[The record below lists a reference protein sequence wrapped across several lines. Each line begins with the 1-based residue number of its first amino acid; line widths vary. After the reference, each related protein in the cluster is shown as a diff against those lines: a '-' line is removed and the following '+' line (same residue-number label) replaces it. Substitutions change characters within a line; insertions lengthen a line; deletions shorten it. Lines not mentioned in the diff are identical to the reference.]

1 MSYLSIAFLDSV
13 NKNVVIFICQFL
25 LPAKE
30 NIKTSK
36 NRKIRQTRQND
47 NTSQTQISKISS
59 HFHFFFVVVYTTL
72 THTHTHITSIIQS
85 ITVTEVEAMVAQLP
99 MNSILL
105 RSRTAILATARICHN
120 HTPSVTLLSSSS
132 SSSPARSYY
141 SSSPEQQSLQ
151 QSQLNPSHV
160 QLSPGMTF
168 ASPQQQNHVWMS
180 PVRTLIYI
188 YIYNHMSGT
197 FAQCP
202 TKLI

>member
-1 MSYLSIAFLDSV
+1 
-13 NKNVVIFICQFL
+13 
-25 LPAKE
+25 
-30 NIKTSK
+30 
-36 NRKIRQTRQND
+36 
-47 NTSQTQISKISS
+47 
-59 HFHFFFVVVYTTL
+59 
-72 THTHTHITSIIQS
+72 
-85 ITVTEVEAMVAQLP
+85 MVAQLP

-105 RSRTAILATARICHN
+105 RSRASILATARICHN
-120 HTPSVTLLSSSS
+120 HAPSSTLIS

-202 TKLI
+202 TKLIWTCFLFLYVYIDYRRMTNHDVPWHTAYHFQTMNRIFNVTFLN

>member
-1 MSYLSIAFLDSV
+1 
-13 NKNVVIFICQFL
+13 
-25 LPAKE
+25 
-30 NIKTSK
+30 
-36 NRKIRQTRQND
+36 
-47 NTSQTQISKISS
+47 
-59 HFHFFFVVVYTTL
+59 
-72 THTHTHITSIIQS
+72 
-85 ITVTEVEAMVAQLP
+85 MVAQLP

-132 SSSPARSYY
+132 SSSSSSPARSYY

-168 ASPQQQNHVWMS
+168 ASLQQQNHVWMS

-188 YIYNHMSGT
+188 YLISYVRKICTMSYKAYMNLLPFSICT
-197 FAQCP
+197 YV
-202 TKLI
+202 LIIGG

>member
-30 NIKTSK
+30 NIKTFK

-47 NTSQTQISKISS
+47 NTSLHIVVGHNTKIENFIPLSFLFRCCV
-59 HFHFFFVVVYTTL
+59 H
-72 THTHTHITSIIQS
+72 HTNTHITSIIQS

-120 HTPSVTLLSSSS
+120 HTPSITLS
-132 SSSPARSYY
+132 SSSPARSFY

-160 QLSPGMTF
+160 QLSPGITF
-168 ASPQQQNHVWMS
+168 ASLQQQNHVWMS

-188 YIYNHMSGT
+188 YI
-197 FAQCP
+197 
-202 TKLI
+202 